1 MRSWKSIALGAL
13 VVAVAAGPAQA
24 QTKLR
29 YKLKEGDKLDYVMDQ
44 KMKMSMSV
52 GGKDIDMKINQQ
64 MEMTWNV
71 ASVDSEGN
79 AKVKMKIGRMKMS
92 MDGPMGNV
100 DIDSKDDKQ
109 PDDPV
114 GMILGQVVSAI
125 AGMEMDFTLSP
136 SGKMTDAK
144 IPEAV
149 LKKLKNLPGADAG
162 GIGNMLSEDNLKNMV
177 QGNLTFPED
186 AVEKGATWEQ
196 KQEVKLPFG
205 KMSGKMK
212 YTYQGE
218 ETKGNKALEKI
229 GYKTNFALEADP
241 KAPFQ
246 INLKGQDGQGKILFD
261 NKAGR
266 LIENSLEQTMQMT
279 IEVGGM
285 AINQN
290 ITQET
295 RVKLK
300 DAK

>member
-1 MRSWKSIALGAL
+1 MRSWKLIALVAF
-13 VVAVAAGPAQA
+13 VVAVAAGPVQA

-44 KMKMSMSV
+44 KMKMSMSL
-52 GGKDIDMKINQQ
+52 GGKDVDIKVNQQ

-71 ASVDSEGN
+71 AAVDAQGN
-79 AKVKMKIGRMKMS
+79 AKVKMKIGRMKMN
-92 MDGPMGNV
+92 MDGPTGNV
-100 DIDSKDDKQ
+100 EIDSKDDKQ
-109 PDDPV
+109 PDDQV
-114 GMILGQVVSAI
+114 GMILSQVVNAI

-149 LKKLKNLPGADAG
+149 LKKLKNLPGADQ

-186 AVEKGATWEQ
+186 AVEKGATWKQ
-196 KQEVKLPFG
+196 KHDVKLPFG
-205 KMSGKMK
+205 KMAGKMK

-218 ETKGNKALEKI
+218 ETKDRKALEKI
-229 GYKTNFALEADP
+229 GYKTNFSLEPDP
-241 KAPFQ
+241 KAPLQ
-246 INLKGQDGQGKILFD
+246 MTLKAQEGQGRILFD
-261 NKAGR
+261 NKNGR
-266 LIENSLEQTMQMT
+266 LVENTLEQTMQMNLE
-279 IEVGGM
+279 IAGM
-285 AINQN
+285 SIAQT